1 MGGRSTKQMEINKKG
16 QATAI
21 LLWLALAFITV
32 IFFAVWVFGF
42 NLITEKISG
51 MDGIIGDDTTIG
63 SIGDQT
69 FGVINT
75 HQTRGLHLLA
85 FVMIFISGISILVT
99 NFIVRSHPVFF
110 VVHLFITIGAV
121 IGSVLLSNT
130 YEKLMNS
137 GTIGSTLTDFT
148 AASFIMLNLPLW
160 VVTIGIFGA
169 IFLFAGI
176 LRDSGAGGSI
186 V

>member
-1 MGGRSTKQMEINKKG
+1 MNKQG

-21 LLWLALAFITV
+21 LVWLALAFIT
-32 IFFAVWVFGF
+32 IMFFGVWVFGF

-51 MDGIIGDDTTIG
+51 MDAVVGTDTTIG
-63 SIGDQT
+63 SIGDDT

-85 FVMIFISGISILVT
+85 FVIIFISGISILIT
-99 NFIVRSHPVFF
+99 NFITKAHPVFF
-110 VVHLFITIGAV
+110 IVHLFITIAAV
-121 IGSVLLSNT
+121 IGSVILSNT

-137 GTIGSTLTDFT
+137 GTIGATLTDFT

-160 VVTIGIFGA
+160 VVTIGIFGG

>member
-51 MDGIIGDDTTIG
+51 MDGSIGDD
-63 SIGDQT
+63 T

-85 FVMIFISGISILVT
+85 FVMIFISGISILIT

-110 VVHLFITIGAV
+110 IVHIFITIGAV
-121 IGSVLLSNT
+121 MGSVLLSNT

-137 GTIGSTLTDFT
+137 GTIGATLTDFT

-160 VVTIGIFGA
+160 VVTIGIFGG

>member
-1 MGGRSTKQMEINKKG
+1 MNMNKQG

-21 LLWLALAFITV
+21 LVWLALAFIT
-32 IFFAVWVFGF
+32 IMFFGVWVFGF

-51 MDGIIGDDTTIG
+51 IDAVVGDDTTIG
-63 SIGDQT
+63 SIGDDT

-85 FVMIFISGISILVT
+85 FVMIFISGISILIT
-99 NFIVRSHPVFF
+99 NFITKAHPVFF
-110 VVHLFITIGAV
+110 VVHLFITIAAV
-121 IGSVLLSNT
+121 IGSVILSNT

-137 GTIGSTLTDFT
+137 GTIGATLTDFT